1 MEDKTESAT
10 SLPSAALT
18 EEAIVAYL
26 EQNPDFL
33 LRHPDAARL
42 LTPPARRTGNDVVD
56 FTRFLVDRLRAD
68 ISALRSR
75 ERKLIA
81 TVEENADS
89 QSRVYRATLALIRLD
104 SPAAL
109 VRVVREELPSILQ
122 IQAASLCH
130 EPGAD
135 TALGGKLEGAVVL
148 DRGAMARLGMPA
160 RGALLRRTT
169 ADDRSL
175 FPAEAGDIGS
185 VAVMP
190 IALSRA
196 QPPALLALGA
206 ARADGYHAG
215 QATDLLTFL
224 ARVTEGCLKRWMTA
238 ST

>member
-1 MEDKTESAT
+1 MDDSTGSAS

-75 ERKLIA
+75 EKKLIA

-89 QSRVYRATLALIRLD
+89 QSRVFRATLALIASD

-109 VRVVREELPSILQ
+109 VRAVREELPSLLQ

-130 EPGAD
+130 EKGAD
-135 TALGGKLEGAVVL
+135 VPLTGKLDGAIVLERGAV
-148 DRGAMARLGMPA
+148 ARLGLPA
-160 RGALLRRTT
+160 HGALLRRTT

-175 FPAEAGDIGS
+175 FPADAGDIGS

-190 IALSRA
+190 FVPSRA
-196 QPPALLALGA
+196 QPPVLLALGA

-215 QATDLLTFL
+215 QGTDLLTFL
-224 ARVTEGCLKRWMTA
+224 ARVTEGCLKRWMTVSA
-238 ST
+238 